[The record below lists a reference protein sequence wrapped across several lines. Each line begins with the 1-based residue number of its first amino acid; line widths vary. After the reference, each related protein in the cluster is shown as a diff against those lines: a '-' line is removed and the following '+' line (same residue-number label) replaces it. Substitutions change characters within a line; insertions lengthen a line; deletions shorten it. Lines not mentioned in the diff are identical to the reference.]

1 MKRCPGLTLM
11 IKALLLLGLPGV
23 TLIALIAQEPA
34 KTTPPKRAAT
44 KRAAQAPTNAIK
56 PQAKPAPKSP
66 SAAAP
71 PAGSDRVV
79 VRFGSHKLTAADFE
93 KMVTSLPPQYQTLA
107 RGEAKRRI
115 AEEYAKMLVLAD
127 EARRQHLDQGEPTRT
142 RIEFNINNMLAAAAY
157 QKIQSETGVSDAEI
171 QAYYD
176 ARKNE
181 YERVHARHIL
191 IRIKGTAGPK
201 SDKPELTEE
210 QAKAKAE
217 DIRKQLLAG
226 GDFAKLAKENSDDT
240 ATAEKGGDLGYF
252 RRGQMVAE
260 FEKAAFA
267 LKPKEVSEPVKS
279 AFGYH
284 IIEVEDHSAAPVAEV
299 QTEISR
305 QVKEDKVEKTV
316 KALMGGEP
324 IFDEEY
330 FKPAT
335 PPAVAPAPPAAPAQP
350 PQPTPPPKP

>member
-1 MKRCPGLTLM
+1 MKRYAGLSLM
-11 IKALLLLGLPGV
+11 LKTLLLLGLCGFILPG
-23 TLIALIAQEPA
+23 LLAQEPPKA
-34 KTTPPKRAAT
+34 APPKPAAT
-44 KRAAQAPTNAIK
+44 KPAAQAPATATK
-56 PQAKPAPKSP
+56 QQAAPAQKSP
-66 SAAAP
+66 SAAAQ

-79 VRFGSHKLTAADFE
+79 VRFGTHKLTAAEFE

-157 QKIQSETGVSDAEI
+157 QKIQSEAGVSDAEI

-176 ARKNE
+176 AHKNE
-181 YERVHARHIL
+181 YERVQARHIL

-201 SDKPELTEE
+201 TDKPELTEE
-210 QAKAKAE
+210 EAKAKAE
-217 DIRKQLLAG
+217 DIRKQLLTGA
-226 GDFAKLAKENSDDT
+226 DFVKLAKENSDDS
-240 ATAEKGGDLGYF
+240 ATAEKGGELGYF

-279 AFGYH
+279 PFGYH
-284 IIEVEDHSAAPVAEV
+284 IIEVEDHSVAPVGEV
-299 QTEISR
+299 QTEISH
-305 QVKEDKVEKTV
+305 QVKEEKVDKTV

-335 PPAVAPAPPAAPAQP
+335 PPAVSRA
-350 PQPTPPPKP
+350 